1 MTRFKSFT
9 ESEKC
14 SILDALK
21 DHKEKYKFIEKPNEK
36 GGLIEMIDNLIKEVD
51 KSLEEE

>member
-1 MTRFKSFT
+1 MNRFNTFT

-21 DHKEKYKFIEKPNEK
+21 DHKEKYRFVELPDMK
-36 GGLIEMIDNLIKEVD
+36 GGLIEMIDNLINEVN
-51 KSLEEE
+51 KSLE